1 MGKKTIKA
9 NWHVVIEPLG
19 FGTNDPATR
28 ERQYKLRCAEI
39 VEAVKRH
46 VDDVGRVFTEPET
59 EEVCEHC
66 GCGWSSDC
74 DCNGCC
80 DQDLQDERD
89 RAGANNK
96 KLTR

>member
-19 FGTNDPATR
+19 FCTNDPVKR
-28 ERQYKLRCAEI
+28 ERLYEHRCAQI
-39 VEAVKRH
+39 VGEVKRH
-46 VDDVGRVFTEPET
+46 VDNVGRVFTETET

-66 GCGWSSDC
+66 GCGWIKDC
-74 DCNGCC
+74 DYNGCC

-89 RAGANNK
+89 RAGTA
-96 KLTR
+96 T